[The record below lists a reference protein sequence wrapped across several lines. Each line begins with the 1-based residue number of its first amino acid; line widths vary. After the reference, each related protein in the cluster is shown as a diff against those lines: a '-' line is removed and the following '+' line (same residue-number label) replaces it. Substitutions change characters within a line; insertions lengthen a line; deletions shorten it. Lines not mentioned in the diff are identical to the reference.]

1 MASVLQPFHDSIN
14 AELSALRQEI
24 RSLSSELDTSGSS
37 TVMGP
42 AITAGRLSPG
52 DLAARILADEYLG
65 SDRVGSTDMVQARKN
80 VRQLLDEYA
89 KDIALACVKE
99 ARIIMQSE
107 YISKAASRS
116 QGVFDRLQAI
126 EDKSAALIRATNR
139 IPGAGKM
146 SAQRKVAKERYDK
159 SMVLITEIASRL
171 NHQRQTIA
179 ELTTEINT
187 MLYGSMGAADPAVL
201 KSKQTTRD
209 SVETESK
216 YATRTLANHFNPGN
230 NSAARRDVKGEV
242 SKFWC
247 PDDIAKG
254 KGADFMKRNLKTL
267 YQQATEFWAVLP
279 ECDLTCNSFDPSS
292 GSYHKPPTGADGF
305 SGVTEDLRAS
315 YSEQSASL
323 YDKLESKIPAAIM
336 TKVKSTFGH
345 GKGDSLSFACP
356 VGDGP
361 SLIFCIA
368 ALFRPSGETY
378 REDLEAK
385 VYNSAQKLKD
395 GASPR
400 KWVSD
405 VRELLQEVLELG
417 VTLKWAQC
425 GKLFVRML
433 SERSNTFSQTL
444 LPFSNTTGVVDTDDC
459 AVALD
464 AMLALVEK
472 GCDELEASGMATN
485 IRANMADRSSKGSK
499 QCSFGLECFRRDC
512 SFIHPAGW
520 DSKAASERARAK
532 RNAGWSGAPSKHIGH
547 GKGGHGKGGDGSK
560 LCKALKCQT
569 PSGQEFCKPC
579 HRKGIETG
587 SITRKDGNKKT
598 IANYEDKDKF
608 GITSK
613 DVRSFK
619 AMIRLLKNSD
629 SEEPVTKRAKAATK
643 LPSVFER
650 LDTPAPVA
658 ILKKRAAAAMAD
670 AEDDEKEA
678 RREELLEQLALLD
691 Q

>member
-1 MASVLQPFHDSIN
+1 MSSVLQPFHDSIT

-24 RSLSSELDTSGSS
+24 RSMSTELDTSGSS
-37 TVMGP
+37 TVLGP
-42 AITAGRLSPG
+42 ALTAGRLSPG
-52 DLAARILADEYLG
+52 DLAAKIQADEYLG
-65 SDRVGSTDMVQARKN
+65 SERVGSTDMVQARKN
-80 VRQLLDEYA
+80 VRQLMDDYA
-89 KDIALACVKE
+89 KDIALATVKE
-99 ARIIMQSE
+99 ARVTMQSE
-107 YISKAASRS
+107 YISKAAARS
-116 QGVFDRLQAI
+116 QSVFDRLQAI

-159 SMVLITEIASRL
+159 SMMLITEIASRL
-171 NHQRQTIA
+171 NHQRQTIVD
-179 ELTTEINT
+179 LTTEIDT
-187 MLYGSMGAADPAVL
+187 MLYGSLGAADPAVL

-216 YATRTLANHFNPGN
+216 YATRTLAEHFNPGN
-230 NSAARRDVKGEV
+230 SGARRDAKGEV

-254 KGADFMKRNLKTL
+254 KGAEFMKRNLKTL

-305 SGVTEDLRAS
+305 SGVTEDLRSS
-315 YSEQSASL
+315 YTEQSASL
-323 YDKLESKIPAAIM
+323 YDKLESKIPPAIM

-378 REDLEAK
+378 REDLESK

-459 AVALD
+459 AVELD
-464 AMLALVEK
+464 TMLALVEK

-485 IRANMADRSSKGSK
+485 IRANMADRSPKGSK

-512 SFIHPAGW
+512 TFVHPAGW

-532 RNAGWSGAPSKHIGH
+532 RQGGG
-547 GKGGHGKGGDGSK
+547 GKGGGKGGGGKGGSK
-560 LCKALKCQT
+560 LCNAMKCQT
-569 PSGQEFCKPC
+569 PSNQEFCKPC

-587 SITRKDGNKKT
+587 SITRKDGTKKT
-598 IANYEDKDKF
+598 IANYADKDKF
-608 GITSK
+608 GLTSK

-619 AMIRLLKNSD
+619 AMVRMLDNSD

-650 LDTPAPVA
+650 LHTPAPVS
-658 ILKKRAAAAMAD
+658 ILKKRAAAALAAAD
-670 AEDDEKEA
+670 DAEKEA
-678 RREELLEQLALLD
+678 RREELIEQLALLD
-691 Q
+691 E